1 MFHPFNIISI
11 RVVISG
17 VSSTGFLSVLSG
29 VYGHFSLDKEILK
42 LKCLD
47 KISVPYMT
55 SIAKLEV
62 SIFLRNIV
70 DLLFSL
76 NKKIFPS
83 EDSSMSLHCLLEFSS
98 NFAWGVFSIGISDL
112 VEFSN

>member
-1 MFHPFNIISI
+1 MLHPFNVISFW
-11 RVVISG
+11 VVVSG

-29 VYGHFSLDKEILK
+29 VHGHFSLDKEVLK
-42 LKCLD
+42 LKSLN
-47 KISVPYMT
+47 KISVPYMA

-62 SIFLRNIV
+62 SVFLRNIV

-76 NKKIFPS
+76 NKEIFSS
-83 EDSSMSLHCLLEFSS
+83 EDSSMSLHCPLELSS
-98 NFAWGVFSIGISDL
+98 NFTWGVFSICISDL